1 LQGSEISFFNLG
13 YFHYIRF
20 CMSKILLSED
30 EHGIADSVRGFLSLK
45 GFDVDWAIN
54 GKEAIDLIEKQKYEA
69 AVIDLRTPFADGFE
83 VCRCLRKKQPETGVI
98 ILTAY
103 SRLEDKLTAFDSGA
117 DDYLTKP
124 FHLDELYARIQ
135 SILRRR
141 NKGHTEASEN
151 NFKLGDFEL
160 DFRNKAASR
169 AGININLSVKEY
181 MLLEYLVKNHGNVIS
196 KNEIAKKVWDINFET
211 GTNTIE
217 VYINFLRNKIDKG
230 HHPKLI
236 HTKTGFGYYFKDETP
251 EA

>member
-1 LQGSEISFFNLG
+1 ML
-13 YFHYIRF
+13 
-20 CMSKILLSED
+20 KVLLSED
-30 EHGIADSVRGFLSLK
+30 EQGIADSVKGFLSLK

-54 GKEAIDLIEKQKYEA
+54 GKEALDLIEKQKYEA

-83 VCRCLRKKQPETGVI
+83 VCRYLRKKQPGTGVI

-103 SRLEDKLTAFDSGA
+103 SQLEDKLTAFDSGA

-141 NKGHTEASEN
+141 SKDSLKEQEN
-151 NFKLGDFEL
+151 RFKISDFEL
-160 DFRNKAASR
+160 DFRNKAVSR
-169 AGININLSVKEY
+169 AGVNINLSVKEY
-181 MLLEYLVKNHGNVIS
+181 MLLEYLVKNYGNLLS
-196 KNEIAKKVWDINFET
+196 KHDIAKKVWDINFET

-230 HHPKLI
+230 HQTKLI

-251 EA
+251 EP